1 MKQIKSI
8 KMCAWLMLIGTIA
21 TMFMLTH
28 AVLAQVREGTFKVNP
43 NANISAAT
51 IRVTSG
57 ELFLNRTA
65 SMNVETVNTNGVI
78 IDRATILLTTPQL
91 RAWMNSTNATADL
104 KKFILNKL
112 STITDDTNAVVKE
125 LN

>member
-1 MKQIKSI
+1 MKNIKINST
-8 KMCAWLMLIGTIA
+8 AWLMLIGIIA
-21 TMFMLTH
+21 ATFVLTQ
-28 AVLAQVREGTFKVNP
+28 AVLAQVREGTFSVKP

-78 IDRATILLTTPQL
+78 IDRTTVLLTTAQL